1 MSSRSF
7 RNVGKRKGGR
17 KGGRQRQFG
26 RRTNLGADRHL
37 EDFRMPP
44 GATLSIHELEAHMA
58 KLIDPATGQF
68 PTVGVLEMV
77 LSLWQ
82 ISRRAYKSSMNS
94 KSR

>member
-1 MSSRSF
+1 MWERKE
-7 RNVGKRKGGR
+7 GK
-17 KGGRQRQFG
+17 QAE
-26 RRTNLGADRHL
+26 TISGAEPTLEQPSTVSHL
-37 EDFRMPP
+37 DDLRMPP

-68 PTVGVLEMV
+68 PMGGALNII
-77 LSLWQ
+77 LRLRQ